1 MKKDKKILIGML
13 VLITIIIIA
22 IFFVARAKGWKKEE
36 NITNQEEGKSQSL
49 INNSNKNNL
58 NEDNTNQNNP
68 NEDYSLEKAVQNGHF
83 VITHNKIYNK
93 HKLDKFIENTSINSK
108 NRIEDSIKIVQYT
121 TEGDPIITEL
131 SYKIKDETYSHDGET
146 INKTT
151 YILKVDNTR
160 DKWSVQEDRKVITND
175 DIPGNLYGIT
185 ETKDGDMVNVDLALY
200 AEIDYADENVKRYE
214 AIHICSYPNNEQ
226 QDSTTSFYAKV
237 IEANSK
243 YILVQPN
250 EDEEIRKSS
259 DKIQIDLGE
268 DNDAIYEIGTNVKI
282 TYKGYIMET
291 YPAKVEAVN
300 IEAKSN
306 NKFEIRFYDKQP
318 QNETKVHKIL
328 DKSETDKYDYNIYTY
343 NGSVNILI
351 NKEEMSLRDALINNK
366 ITMNEIIIKANQD
379 LKDKKITGDM
389 YRDGGSMIY
398 QYDNYTI
405 IKCHTLDGN
414 RDVYIGTPDLTINDL
429 SV

>member
-160 DKWSVQEDRKVITND
+160 DKWSVQKDRKVITND

-237 IEANSK
+237 IESNSK

-351 NKEEMSLRDALINNK
+351 NKEEISLRDALINNK

-379 LKDKKITGDM
+379 LKDKRITGDM

-405 IKCHTLDGN
+405 IKCHTLEGN

>member
-237 IEANSK
+237 IESNSK

-351 NKEEMSLRDALINNK
+351 NKEEISLRDALINNK

-379 LKDKKITGDM
+379 LKDKRITGDM

-405 IKCHTLDGN
+405 IKCHTLEGN